1 MAIVDNLGYPVV
13 KYTYDAWGNCSVDY
27 DDSGYGIGY
36 INPFTYRGYFFDNGL
51 GLYYLKS
58 RYYDP
63 KTGRFI
69 SQDSIEFVDPESIN
83 GLNLYA
89 YCGNNPVM
97 YVDYNGNYAVSTILA
112 VVGLIA
118 LLMTGAGVI
127 YGTLSEEP
135 VVFDIST
142 TVGFARVGVSIEYD
156 YKNYSIKISP
166 HIGFFIG
173 KSEGLSYSVGRKWAN
188 DKSNINKDMVVFLG
202 FGYFA
207 GLEGSFNTG
216 DFSLSS
222 IVGSFSKGASFYIGI
237 DYCFDDILINFK

>member
-13 KYTYDAWGNCSVDY
+13 KYTYDAWGNYSVDY
-27 DDSGYGIGY
+27 DDSGYAVGY
-36 INPFTYRGYFFDNGL
+36 ANPFTYRGYFYDNGL

-69 SQDSIEFVDPESIN
+69 SQDSIEYLDPESIN

-127 YGTLSEEP
+127 YGTLSDDTTSFDKDLPSTETNIATVFSQPIQGGP
-135 VVFDIST
+135 VIDPNPKGWGPNGELSAFQKFMGWLAVGGFVTGVIGAVISFFCPALGVPMAVF
-142 TVGFARVGVSIEYD
+142 GFAGCIFCLTVS
-156 YKNYSIKISP
+156 
-166 HIGFFIG
+166 
-173 KSEGLSYSVGRKWAN
+173 GLG
-188 DKSNINKDMVVFLG
+188 
-202 FGYFA
+202 
-207 GLEGSFNTG
+207 
-216 DFSLSS
+216 
-222 IVGSFSKGASFYIGI
+222 GAT
-237 DYCFDDILINFK
+237 